1 MQNGAG
7 HKYSRSYGF
16 GVLNAED
23 LINAGK
29 EWEHVGTQLKY
40 TLRGLL
46 TPDTAT
52 LPSKGEVELKVK
64 MLFTELIDQ
73 SSQVASHFHALTSSS
88 LITNSSSMT
97 TKTSKN

>member
-73 SSQVASHFHALTSSS
+73 FQVASHFYALTSSS
-88 LITNSSSMT
+88 LIANSSSMT

>member
-29 EWEHVGTQLKY
+29 EWEHVDNQLKY

-73 SSQVASHFHALTSSS
+73 FQVASHFHALTSSS

>member
-1 MQNGAG
+1 MSPFLLFGILSSYTSDSFLFLSFVVLQNGAG

-23 LINAGK
+23 LINAAK
-29 EWEHVGTQLKY
+29 EWEHVDTQQKY

-52 LPSKGEVELKVK
+52 LRSKGEVELKVK
-64 MLFTELIDQ
+64 VLFNH
-73 SSQVASHFHALTSSS
+73 SV
-88 LITNSSSMT
+88 N
-97 TKTSKN
+97 